1 MMGGGW
7 GGSGRK
13 VSSFVS
19 LVSPCFLA
27 TPNDPPVPEHTLPI
41 HESPLC
47 LRTPLPDVTSPLSF
61 AQQTPIHPSIPRSK
75 VKPFSTPPGSWLFP
89 SPHLGIMATLPS
101 YIPYSF
107 TKICVLTFQLN
118 GELLEDRGH
127 FIPWAQPRPWFTAG
141 TQHMVS
147 CLDET
152 LVLLSGVCFPELLAV
167 THPKVP
173 HQQLHCS
180 QREGFL

>member
-1 MMGGGW
+1 MRLRVCRTCPSSPTSDQGTHLGQCVGTFLGGHQPIQT
-7 GGSGRK
+7 
-13 VSSFVS
+13 SSCILRASF
-19 LVSPCFLA
+19 LPYQVSPEYKSHRNETQITFF
-27 TPNDPPVPEHTLPI
+27 
-41 HESPLC
+41 PL
-47 LRTPLPDVTSPLSF
+47 T
-61 AQQTPIHPSIPRSK
+61 I
-75 VKPFSTPPGSWLFP
+75 
-89 SPHLGIMATLPS
+89 
-101 YIPYSF
+101 
-107 TKICVLTFQLN
+107 FQLN